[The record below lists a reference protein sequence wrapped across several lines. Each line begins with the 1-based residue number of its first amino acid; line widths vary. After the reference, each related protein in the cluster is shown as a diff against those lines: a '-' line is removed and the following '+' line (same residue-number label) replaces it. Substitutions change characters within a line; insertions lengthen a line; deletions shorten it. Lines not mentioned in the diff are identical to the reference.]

1 MAAATRRLALLA
13 AGIAVI
19 ILITTPASAQDRW
32 PPAAEKR
39 FNQATAS
46 RQKGD
51 YARAAAL
58 YQEVAEWPMGGPFP
72 QRAQALY
79 CAGLAFEQAHDF
91 DTALASYH
99 AVTTRFPKSEFAPRA
114 REAAERLAPPGARGF
129 EFRKRFDEAW
139 DLLFPAMEMDFHG
152 DSSGA
157 RPKLVQAEKL
167 LAALLAE
174 HREHPLACDVASA
187 LGDARMLLKDFTGAH
202 AAFADAVLLA
212 TRETEKTPPKASA
225 AGSLA
230 SARLK
235 LDEATRAI
243 RRRWLDRI
251 AKAALGLVLVVFLA
265 TASPRSL
272 NRSVLLLWGAFV
284 AACGS
289 LGGFAFWLAGYVK
302 NSVDDHSPL
311 EPGTA
316 ALIVFLPGLVGVT
329 IAIGIAR
336 GRKPRALLGGAVGA
350 LAAAA
355 VTVTIV
361 YAYGL
366 FPFLDSEL

>member
-1 MAAATRRLALLA
+1 MAAATRPLALLA
-13 AGIAVI
+13 VI
-19 ILITTPASAQDRW
+19 IVMAAPASAQDRW

-39 FNQATAS
+39 FDEATAA

-51 YARAAAL
+51 YARAASI
-58 YQEVAEWPMGGPFP
+58 YKEVAEWPEGGAFP

-79 CAGLAFEQAHDF
+79 CAGLAYEQAHDF
-91 DTALASYH
+91 DTALASYD
-99 AVTTRFPKSEFAPRA
+99 AVSTRFPKSEFAPRA
-114 REAAERLAPPGARGF
+114 HEAAERLAPPGARGF

-139 DLLFPAMEMDFHG
+139 DLLFPAIEMDFHG

-174 HREHPLACDVASA
+174 HGEHPLACDVATA
-187 LGDARMLLKDFTGAH
+187 LGDARMLLEDFTGAH
-202 AAFADAVLLA
+202 EAYALAVVLA
-212 TRETEKTPPKASA
+212 TRETQKTPPKASA
-225 AGSLA
+225 TGSLA

-251 AKAALGLVLVVFLA
+251 AKAALGLVLVAFLA
-265 TASPRSL
+265 TASPRSID
-272 NRSVLLLWGAFV
+272 RSVLRLWGAFV
-284 AACGS
+284 VACAS
-289 LGGFAFWLAGYVK
+289 LAGLAFWLATYVK
-302 NSVDDHSPL
+302 KSVDDHSPL

-316 ALIVFLPGLVGVT
+316 AIIVLVPGLVGVT